1 MMRVSGWGR
10 FPHVDTN
17 CLDMRDVEDA
27 RAALALHPTLIA
39 RGNGRSYG
47 DAALNANCV
56 LSTRRSDRILAFD
69 AETGSVTVEAGLLLA
84 ELLDFAVPRG
94 FFPPVMPGTKLVTIG
109 GMIAADVHGKNHH
122 VAGTFS
128 RHVESFLLMMADG
141 AIRRCVPGQADQLF
155 EATCGGMGL
164 TGIILEATIR
174 LMRIESASLRQ
185 ETLRAPDFATAMA
198 LCEES
203 AGHSYSV
210 AWIDCL
216 GRGNGLGRALI
227 YRGEHAGRDEPG
239 AAPLAVP
246 SRRLRRV
253 PFDLP
258 QLVLNPWSVRAF
270 NELYYRRA
278 KPGSALVDYE
288 TFFFPLDAILDW
300 NRLYGRSG
308 FAQHQCV
315 IPKAASGPAIR
326 AILERVSE
334 SGYGSFLAVLKLF
347 GGEGNGLLS
356 FPREGY
362 TLTLDFPL
370 NAATLALLRELDAI
384 VADHG
389 GRIYLAKDARA
400 DAAMMRRG
408 YARIERFKG
417 VRDAVD
423 PNHKFASVQSRRL
436 NL

>member
-1 MMRVSGWGR
+1 MRVSGWGR
-10 FPHVDTN
+10 FPQVETN
-17 CLDMRDVEDA
+17 CLDMRDVDDA
-27 RAALALHPTLIA
+27 RAALAAHPTLIA

-69 AETGSVTVEAGLLLA
+69 PASGSITVEAGLLLA
-84 ELLDFAVPRG
+84 ELLEFTVPRG
-94 FFPPVMPGTKLVTIG
+94 FFPPVVPGTKFVTIG

-128 RHVESFLLMMADG
+128 RHVENFLMMTADG
-141 AIRRCVPGQADQLF
+141 SIRHCLPGREDQLF

-164 TGIILEATIR
+164 TGIILEATIK
-174 LMRIESASLRQ
+174 LLRIESASLRQ
-185 ETLRAPDFATAMA
+185 ETLRAPDFDTAMA
-198 LCEES
+198 LCEDS
-203 AGHSYSV
+203 AGHTYSV

-216 GRGNGLGRALI
+216 ERGNRLGRALI
-227 YRGEHAGRDEPG
+227 YRGEHASRDEPG
-239 AAPLAVP
+239 AAPLTVP
-246 SRRLRRV
+246 SRQLRRV

-270 NELYYRRA
+270 NELYYRRG
-278 KPGSALVDYE
+278 KPGTALVDYE

-308 FAQHQCV
+308 FTQHQCV
-315 IPKAASGPAIR
+315 IPKAASHTAIR
-326 AILERVSE
+326 AILERVSA

-347 GGEGNGLLS
+347 GGEGDGLLS

-362 TLTLDFPL
+362 TLTLDFPH

-400 DAAMMRRG
+400 DAVMMRRG
-408 YARIERFKG
+408 YARIEQFRG
-417 VRDAVD
+417 IRDTVD

>member
-1 MMRVSGWGR
+1 MRVSGWGR
-10 FPHVDTN
+10 FPQVETN
-17 CLDMRDVEDA
+17 CIDMRDAGDA
-27 RAALALHPTLIA
+27 RTALAGHETLIA

-47 DAALNANCV
+47 DAALNPSCV

-69 AETGSVTVEAGLLLA
+69 PESGRVTVEAGLLLA
-84 ELLDFAVPRG
+84 ELLEFAVPRG
-94 FFPPVMPGTKLVTIG
+94 WFPPVMPGTKLVTVG

-128 RHVESFLLMMADG
+128 RHVENFVLMMADG
-141 AIRRCVPGQADQLF
+141 SIRRCAPGQSDRLF

-174 LMRIESASLRQ
+174 LMRIETGSLRQ
-185 ETLRAPDFATAMA
+185 ETLRARDFDAAMA

-203 AGHSYSV
+203 AGHTYSV

-216 GRGNGLGRALI
+216 ERGSGLGRALI
-227 YRGEHAGRDEPG
+227 YRGEHAGRDDAA

-246 SRRLRRV
+246 ARRTRRV

-270 NELYYRRA
+270 NALYYRRA
-278 KPGSALVDYE
+278 RPGVALVDYE

-300 NRLYGRSG
+300 NRLYGRNG
-308 FAQHQCV
+308 FTQHQCV
-315 IPKAASGPAIR
+315 IPKAASRAAIR
-326 AILERVSE
+326 AMLERVSE

-347 GGEGNGLLS
+347 GGEGDGLLS

-370 NAATLALLRELDAI
+370 NTATLALLRELDAI

-389 GRIYLAKDARA
+389 GRIYLAKDARS
-400 DAAMMRRG
+400 DAAMMRSG
-408 YARIERFKG
+408 YARLDSFKR

-423 PNHKFASVQSRRL
+423 PQRKFASVQSRRL
-436 NL
+436 GL

>member
-10 FPHVDTN
+10 FPQVETN
-17 CLDMRDVEDA
+17 YVDMRDVAEARDA
-27 RAALALHPTLIA
+27 LSRHPSLIA

-47 DAALNANCV
+47 DAALNASCV

-69 AETGSVTVEAGLLLA
+69 AESGCVTVEAGLLLA
-84 ELLDFAVPRG
+84 DLLDFAVPRG
-94 FFPPVMPGTKLVTIG
+94 WFPPVMPGTKFVTIG

-128 RHVESFLLMMADG
+128 RHVENFLLMMADG
-141 AIRRCVPGQADQLF
+141 SIRRCLPGQEDELF
-155 EATCGGMGL
+155 AATCGGMGL

-174 LMRIESASLRQ
+174 LMRIETASLRQ
-185 ETLRAPDFATAMA
+185 ETLRARNFDEAMA
-198 LCEES
+198 LCEDS

-216 GRGNGLGRALI
+216 ARGDALGRALI
-227 YRGEHAGRDEPG
+227 YRGEHAGKDEAG

-246 SRRLRRV
+246 PRRLRRV
-253 PFDLP
+253 PLDLP

-278 KPGSALVDYE
+278 RPGIAIVDYE

-308 FAQHQCV
+308 FTQHQCV
-315 IPKAASGPAIR
+315 IPKASSRTAIR
-326 AILERVSE
+326 ALLERVSA

-347 GGEGNGLLS
+347 GGEGDGLLS
-356 FPREGY
+356 FPRLGY

-370 NAATLALLRELDAI
+370 NGATLALLRELDAI

-389 GRIYLAKDARA
+389 GRLYLAKDART

-408 YARIERFKG
+408 YARLDRFKR
-417 VRDAVD
+417 VRDEVD
-423 PNHKFASVQSRRL
+423 PQRKFASMQSRRL
-436 NL
+436 DL

>member
-1 MMRVSGWGR
+1 MRVSGWGR
-10 FPHVDTN
+10 FPHVETS
-17 CLDMRDVEDA
+17 CLDMRDVDDA
-27 RAALALHPTLIA
+27 RAALAAHPTLIA

-47 DAALNANCV
+47 DAALNPDCV

-69 AETGSVTVEAGLLLA
+69 AASGSITVEAGLLLA
-84 ELLDFAVPRG
+84 DLLEFVVPRG
-94 FFPPVMPGTKLVTIG
+94 FFPPVVPGTKFVTIG

-128 RHVESFLLMMADG
+128 RHVEDFLMMTADG
-141 AIRRCVPGQADQLF
+141 SIRRCLPGREDQLF
-155 EATCGGMGL
+155 EATCGAMGL
-164 TGIILEATIR
+164 TGIILEATIK
-174 LMRIESASLRQ
+174 LLRIESASLRQ
-185 ETLRAPDFATAMA
+185 ETLRAPDFDTAIA
-198 LCEES
+198 LCEDS
-203 AGHSYSV
+203 AGHTYSV

-216 GRGNGLGRALI
+216 GRGNRLGRALI

-246 SRRLRRV
+246 SRQLRRV

-258 QLVLNPWSVRAF
+258 QFVLNPWSVRAF
-270 NELYYRRA
+270 NELYYRRG
-278 KPGSALVDYE
+278 KPGTALVDYE

-308 FAQHQCV
+308 FTQHQCV
-315 IPKAASGPAIR
+315 IPKAASHVAIR
-326 AILERVSE
+326 AILERVSA

-347 GGEGNGLLS
+347 GGEGDGLLS

-362 TLTLDFPL
+362 TLTLDFPH

-400 DAAMMRRG
+400 DAGMMRRG
-408 YARIERFKG
+408 YGRIEQFRG
-417 VRDAVD
+417 IRDAAD
-423 PNHKFASVQSRRL
+423 PNHKFASMQSRRL

>member
-1 MMRVSGWGR
+1 MRVSGWGR
-10 FPHVDTN
+10 FPQVETD
-17 CLDMRDVEDA
+17 CVDMRDVADA
-27 RAALALHPTLIA
+27 RTALAEHETLIA

-47 DAALNANCV
+47 DAALNPSCV
-56 LSTRRSDRILAFD
+56 LSTRRSDHILAFD
-69 AETGSVTVEAGLLLA
+69 PESGRVTVEAGLLLA
-84 ELLDFAVPRG
+84 ELLEFAVPRG
-94 FFPPVMPGTKLVTIG
+94 WFPPVMPGTKLVTIG

-128 RHVESFLLMMADG
+128 RHVEDFLLMMADG
-141 AIRRCVPGQADQLF
+141 SIRRCLPGQSDRLF

-174 LMRIESASLRQ
+174 LMRIETGSLRQ
-185 ETLRAPDFATAMA
+185 ETLRARDFDAAMA

-203 AGHSYSV
+203 AGHTYSV

-216 GRGNGLGRALI
+216 ERGSGLGRALI
-227 YRGEHAGRDEPG
+227 YRGEHAGRDEAA

-246 SRRLRRV
+246 PRRTRRI

-258 QLVLNPWSVRAF
+258 QLVLNPWSMRAF

-278 KPGSALVDYE
+278 RPGVALVDYE

-308 FAQHQCV
+308 FIQHQCV
-315 IPKAASGPAIR
+315 IPKAASRAAIR
-326 AILERVSE
+326 AMLERVSE

-347 GGEGNGLLS
+347 GGEGDGLLS

-370 NAATLALLRELDAI
+370 NGATLALLRELDAI

-400 DAAMMRRG
+400 DAAMMRSG
-408 YARIERFKG
+408 YARLESFKR
-417 VRDAVD
+417 VRDAFD
-423 PNHKFASVQSRRL
+423 PQRKFSSVQSRRL
-436 NL
+436 EL

>member
-1 MMRVSGWGR
+1 MMRLSGWGR
-10 FPHVDTN
+10 FPQVETT
-17 CLDMRDVEDA
+17 CLDMRDIEDA
-27 RAALALHPTLIA
+27 RTALSAHDTLIA

-47 DAALNANCV
+47 DAALNASCV

-84 ELLDFAVPRG
+84 ELLEFAVPRG
-94 FFPPVMPGTKLVTIG
+94 WFPPVMPGTKLVTVG

-128 RHVESFLLMMADG
+128 RHVESFRLMMADG
-141 AIRRCVPGQADQLF
+141 AIRRCRPGEADQLF

-164 TGIILEATIR
+164 TGIILEATLR
-174 LMRIESASLRQ
+174 LMPIATGSLRQ
-185 ETLRAPDFATAMA
+185 ETLRARDFDEAMA
-198 LCEES
+198 LCEDS

-216 GRGNGLGRALI
+216 ERGSALGRALI
-227 YRGEHAGRDEPG
+227 YRGEHAGTDETA

-246 SRRLRRV
+246 PRALRRV

-308 FAQHQCV
+308 FTQHQCV
-315 IPKAASGPAIR
+315 IPKAASRAAIR

-347 GGEGNGLLS
+347 GGEGDGLLS

-370 NAATLALLRELDAI
+370 NEATLALLGELDAI
-384 VADHG
+384 VADHS
-389 GRIYLAKDARA
+389 GRLYLAKDARA

-408 YARIERFKG
+408 YARLERFKQI
-417 VRDAVD
+417 RAAVD
-423 PNHKFASVQSRRL
+423 PQRKFSSMQSRRL
-436 NL
+436 AL

>member
-1 MMRVSGWGR
+1 MRVSGWGR
-10 FPHVDTN
+10 YPQVDTN
-17 CLDMRDVEDA
+17 CLDMRDVQDA
-27 RAALALHPTLIA
+27 RAALAGHATLIA

-47 DAALNANCV
+47 DAALNGSCI
-56 LSTRRSDRILAFD
+56 LLTRRSDRILTFD
-69 AETGSVTVEAGLLLA
+69 PETGSVTVEAGLLLA

>member
-10 FPHVDTN
+10 FPQVETD
-17 CLDMRDVEDA
+17 CIDMRDVADA
-27 RAALALHPTLIA
+27 RTALAEHETLIA

-47 DAALNANCV
+47 DAALNPSCV
-56 LSTRRSDRILAFD
+56 LSTRRCDHILAFD
-69 AETGSVTVEAGLLLA
+69 PESGRVTVEAGLLLA
-84 ELLDFAVPRG
+84 ELLEFAVPRG
-94 FFPPVMPGTKLVTIG
+94 WFPPVMPGTKLVTIG

-128 RHVESFLLMMADG
+128 RHVEDFLLMMADG
-141 AIRRCVPGQADQLF
+141 SIRRCLPGQSDRLF

-174 LMRIESASLRQ
+174 LMRIETGSLRQ
-185 ETLRAPDFATAMA
+185 ETLRAGDFDTAMA

-203 AGHSYSV
+203 ADHTYGV

-216 GRGNGLGRALI
+216 ERGSGLGRALI
-227 YRGEHAGRDEPG
+227 YRGEHAGRDEAA

-246 SRRLRRV
+246 RRQTRRI

-258 QLVLNPWSVRAF
+258 QLVLNPWSIRAF

-278 KPGSALVDYE
+278 RPGIALVDYE

-300 NRLYGRSG
+300 NRLYGRRG
-308 FAQHQCV
+308 FTQHQCV
-315 IPKAASGPAIR
+315 IPKAASRAAIR

-347 GGEGNGLLS
+347 GGEGDGLLS

-370 NAATLALLRELDAI
+370 NGATLALLRELDAI

-400 DAAMMRRG
+400 DAAMMRSG
-408 YARIERFKG
+408 YARLESFKRI
-417 VRDAVD
+417 RDTFD
-423 PNHKFASVQSRRL
+423 PQRKFSSVQSQRL
-436 NL
+436 EL